1 MSAVVYNIAILF
13 NIKISLFR
21 RKINA
26 QYYVMF
32 VSVETVKTVTSMTF
46 YLIQVDTSLQGTD
59 QGLRNSYQRL

>member
-13 NIKISLFR
+13 NIKISFFR

-46 YLIQVDTSLQGTD
+46 YLIQVDTSLQGTG